1 VHDPF
6 ATSYDLV
13 VGELQLSYR
22 GSSLVTYPV
31 NPCISTSHYL
41 GNNLCKQVGK
51 YVGTVTGSFVFR

>member
-1 VHDPF
+1 VHHPF
-6 ATSYDLV
+6 ETSYDLV
-13 VGELQLSYR
+13 VGEPQLSHQ

-31 NPCISTSHYL
+31 NPRISTSHYL